1 MGSVRMDR
9 SLDNESNDLIL
20 VVAASLCVASMRG
33 APWLASIRR
42 RSLTCLSHFCPL
54 RTGIQLRL
62 RLWRQ
67 EVFEVEISNPDVTFK
82 VKPKA
87 FYLSTLNYCQF
98 DVRPW

>member
-20 VVAASLCVASMRG
+20 VVCVASMRG

-67 EVFEVEISNPDVTFK
+67 EVFEVEIINPDVTFK

-87 FYLSTLNYCQF
+87 FAFS
-98 DVRPW
+98 P